1 MERTFRHARQNISIS
16 LNEDTNPQR
25 YEWEIANTRVGGY
38 APLEWLAEYI
48 AIVAAEEIEATGLET
63 IDLGG
68 SGRPSLTTQRGSK
81 PCGSQTGNA

>member
-38 APLEWLAEYI
+38 APLEWLVVVPVKAC
-48 AIVAAEEIEATGLET
+48 EACK
-63 IDLGG
+63 G
-68 SGRPSLTTQRGSK
+68 SSHGVF
-81 PCGSQTGNA
+81 

>member
-1 MERTFRHARQNISIS
+1 MERTFRHSRQTVTIS

-48 AIVAAEEIEATGLET
+48 AIVVAEEIDAN
-63 IDLGG
+63 D
-68 SGRPSLTTQRGSK
+68 
-81 PCGSQTGNA
+81 PC